1 MPNAAGRDNVT
12 GEAPLRRPRAGA
24 LFTAE
29 PQISH
34 RETPAASFEPHTEQM
49 LEVEPVLSLLSLI
62 LVFVPFIQAEPLY
75 QYGRQRPNKLFGVA
89 FRHLE

>member
-12 GEAPLRRPRAGA
+12 GEACLRRPRVGV

-34 RETPAASFEPHTEQM
+34 RETPAASFDPHTEQT
-49 LEVEPVLSLLSLI
+49 LGADAVLFLLSLI

-75 QYGRQRPNKLFGVA
+75 QYGRQHPNNYQGRCF
-89 FRHLE
+89 

>member
-12 GEAPLRRPRAGA
+12 GEDCLRRPRAGA

-34 RETPAASFEPHTEQM
+34 RETPAASFAPHTGQM
-49 LEVEPVLSLLSLI
+49 LGLEPVLFLSSLI
-62 LVFVPFIQAEPLY
+62 LVSVPFIQAEPLY
-75 QYGRQRPNKLFGVA
+75 QYEWQHPNKPKREVYLIF
-89 FRHLE
+89 